1 MASWRSLM
9 PGAKHRVWLF
19 AAALAVCAAVFAWA
33 VRDYW
38 RFLAD
43 DSLISLRY
51 SERLLEGKGLT
62 WNDDLPVEGY
72 SNLLWVLACAGVGAF
87 GVNLVAAA
95 RALGLLCV
103 AVTALALIHSF
114 GLRRWRDLLPSTL
127 PPIFLAL
134 SGTVLA
140 WSVGG
145 LEQPLLGALLAWA
158 IVLSYPVP
166 AAWTPSSGCRVGG
179 SDSRD
184 ELLGFRARG
193 PSGAAAPGSALSAG
207 W

>member
-72 SNLLWVLACAGVGAF
+72 SNLLWVLACAGVGALATPWF
-87 GVNLVAAA
+87 VAGVENLK
-95 RALGLLCV
+95 
-103 AVTALALIHSF
+103 ALALVESPTHF
-114 GLRRWRDLLPSTL
+114 RKRN
-127 PPIFLAL
+127 IFVLGNFL
-134 SGTVLA
+134 S
-140 WSVGG
+140 
-145 LEQPLLGALLAWA
+145 
-158 IVLSYPVP
+158 
-166 AAWTPSSGCRVGG
+166 
-179 SDSRD
+179 
-184 ELLGFRARG
+184 RA
-193 PSGAAAPGSALSAG
+193 
-207 W
+207 